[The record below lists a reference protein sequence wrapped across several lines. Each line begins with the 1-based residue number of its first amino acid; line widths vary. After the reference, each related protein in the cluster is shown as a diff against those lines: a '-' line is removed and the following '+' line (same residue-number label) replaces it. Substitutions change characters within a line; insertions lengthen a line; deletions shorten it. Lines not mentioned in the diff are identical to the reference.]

1 MSGGSHNLK
10 AIFSSILES
19 LVFQLALRVPNATII
34 LGLDG
39 IVHVSLADT
48 LGCFIFRAAR
58 VLGLNEI
65 DHVSLIDK

>member
-48 LGCFIFRAAR
+48 
-58 VLGLNEI
+58 
-65 DHVSLIDK
+65 